1 MSAGVYRP
9 SYFIWWYAYCN
20 EQLYGHAPPK
30 QPSWRHAFI
39 RFSEDGLILE
49 TLVPSAHHL
58 HRGSELHHDAGGV
71 AELQE
76 VALTSEDGGDL
87 ILGEELNQ
95 AAIKRLQCAIEHA
108 VLIQN
113 ASRSALVEFRN
124 ANERREFVNHA
135 AQFILQ
141 SHVNQ
146 MSVSKHV
153 SPSPQNSHV
162 IANPKD
168 SPTISRLQS
177 KPASTGRVLSDSQ
190 PQLYSEPS
198 SNSTSSSKRFVKID
212 LEDLSRSTSNAHQA
226 LSKLTEHLQT
236 AIHKSQSPGNSLTY
250 SSGDDEDAGSWD
262 HWGFVP
268 PEQHTTGPFKSLT
281 STSRGSD
288 PAFSHTPNQQEER
301 HPTGNRKSPSETTSN
316 RPAQNSVSHGTQ
328 TSSVYQTISSKW
340 LSKDAASS
348 SHSARAKSRVPKS
361 QLERNS
367 ITEMTSD
374 WEKTLRSHLPV
385 PNRAVSP
392 YSPRRHISPP
402 KSPRN
407 VQFSAT
413 TQFVSS
419 QASVDALLS
428 EDARVKV
435 HSANESTRLG
445 SSSSPKRFS
454 PAHNQ
459 KPEGSYAEWFEKKR
473 AALAMV
479 GSLSFREKKT
489 NDIHSTNRIPAFKG
503 GDHNSRI
510 DSKASRRF
518 ESPRTPQH
526 HADSHVSTEV
536 YSSREPKSSSS
547 SHDDK
552 PRSRSAPKE
561 RKTVV
566 VTPPRVWRIPDFDDR
581 KSEGSESAP
590 QVVKYRSINWGNG
603 SVSTAQPK
611 SALKSKSPQVVGKNS
626 PQFFQLNQDDFVE
639 LISARESTLS
649 PSLNPRQEPGHRQM
663 QAPVGGGGGGGGAGG
678 PQALSKQR
686 RFSVFTKKKIAKLEP
701 EISSYMSSPQ
711 FQSLPVRLQKAFAI
725 GQQNKKP
732 KDASAQPSFKP

>member
-1 MSAGVYRP
+1 MSAGTYRP

-20 EQLYGHAPPK
+20 DQLQGRAPSK
-30 QPSWRHAFI
+30 QPTWRHAFI
-39 RFSEDGLILE
+39 RFTEDGLTLE

-71 AELQE
+71 AEQQE
-76 VALTSEDGGDL
+76 VALSSEDGGDL

-95 AAIKRLQCAIEHA
+95 VAIKRLQCSTEHA

-141 SHVNQ
+141 SHVNSI
-146 MSVSKHV
+146 SVANHL
-153 SPSPQNSHV
+153 SPPPQNSHV
-162 IANPKD
+162 IAAPKE
-168 SPTISRLQS
+168 SPTVSRLQS
-177 KPASTGRVLSDSQ
+177 KSANTGRALSDSQ
-190 PQLYSEPS
+190 PQVYSSP
-198 SNSTSSSKRFVKID
+198 SSKRFVQID
-212 LEDLSRSTSNAHQA
+212 LDDLSRSTSNAHQA

-236 AIHKSQSPGNSLTY
+236 AIHKSQSPGNSFSY
-250 SSGDDEDAGSWD
+250 FSSGDDEDVGSWD
-262 HWGFVP
+262 HWGFFP
-268 PEQHTTGPFKSLT
+268 PEQHVTRPLNSLT
-281 STSRGSD
+281 SSCTESD
-288 PAFSHTPNQQEER
+288 PAASRTPNRQEER
-301 HPTGNRKSPSETTSN
+301 HPASSKKSPAGTASN
-316 RPAQNSVSHGTQ
+316 RPVQNSVSHGTQ
-328 TSSVYQTISSKW
+328 TSSVYQTIASKW
-340 LSKDAASS
+340 LSKDVASS

-367 ITEMTSD
+367 FTEIASD
-374 WEKTLRSHLPV
+374 WEKTLRYHMPV
-385 PNRAVSP
+385 PNRAISP

-419 QASVDALLS
+419 QVSVDALLNDDS
-428 EDARVKV
+428 RVKV
-435 HSANESTRLG
+435 QPVNDSTRLG

-479 GSLSFREKKT
+479 GSMSFREKKS
-489 NDIHSTNRIPAFKG
+489 NDNYSTNKIPAFKG
-503 GDHNSRI
+503 GAHYARI
-510 DSKASRRF
+510 DSKASKK
-518 ESPRTPQH
+518 ESPRTPRVE
-526 HADSHVSTEV
+526 SHVSTEV
-536 YSSREPKSSSS
+536 HSSREPKLSDS
-547 SHDDK
+547 SHDGK

-566 VTPPRVWRIPDFDDR
+566 ITPPRVWRIPDFDER
-581 KSEGSESAP
+581 KSEESESAP
-590 QVVKYRSINWGNG
+590 KVVKHRSINWGNG
-603 SVSTAQPK
+603 AVSAQPK
-611 SALKSKSPQVVGKNS
+611 SALKSKSPQVVGQTS

-649 PSLNPRQEPGHRQM
+649 PSLNPRQEPGHRQV
-663 QAPVGGGGGGGGAGG
+663 QLPVSGGGGGGGGG
-678 PQALSKQR
+678 PLAHVKQR
-686 RFSVFTKKKIAKLEP
+686 RFSVFTRKKIAKLEP

-725 GQQNKKP
+725 GLQNKKP
-732 KDASAQPSFKP
+732 KDASAQRSFKP